1 MNILRIS
8 IITMLVLGAFQIAYA
23 QSEKIDM
30 VLVVTDEEKIIIFG
44 SFAAVVIGIF
54 LFLARDIILRR
65 KTAYDRKEFES
76 KKENTYEK
84 YHSDW
89 GDDYEELGKR
99 RNTKDDQ
106 EFREAVSKNSLIN
119 YYDVI
124 GVSNSATPEEIKN
137 KFRELAKKIHPD
149 KTKVNSEE
157 EMAELNKAYEV
168 LSDKERRASYDRYF
182 KVS

>member
-8 IITMLVLGAFQIAYA
+8 IITMLVLGAFQMAYA
-23 QSEKIDM
+23 QNEKVDM

-44 SFAAVVIGIF
+44 SFAVVIIGIF

-65 KTAYDRKEFES
+65 KTYYDKKEFES

-84 YHSDW
+84 YHSGW

-106 EFREAVSKNSLIN
+106 EFREAVSNDSLIN

-124 GVSNSATPEEIKN
+124 GVSNSATSEEIKN

-149 KTKVNSEE
+149 KTKVNSEK

>member
-1 MNILRIS
+1 
-8 IITMLVLGAFQIAYA
+8 
-23 QSEKIDM
+23 M

-44 SFAAVVIGIF
+44 SFAVVIIGIF

-65 KTAYDRKEFES
+65 KTYYDKKEFES

-84 YHSDW
+84 YHSGW

-106 EFREAVSKNSLIN
+106 EFREAVSNDSLIN

-124 GVSNSATPEEIKN
+124 GVSNSATSEEIKN

-149 KTKVNSEE
+149 KTKVNSEK

>member
-23 QSEKIDM
+23 QSEKADM

-44 SFAAVVIGIF
+44 SFAVVIIGIF

-65 KTAYDRKEFES
+65 KTSYDKKEFES

-106 EFREAVSKNSLIN
+106 EFREAVSNDSLIN

>member
-8 IITMLVLGAFQIAYA
+8 IITMLVLGASQIAYA
-23 QSEKIDM
+23 QNEKVDM

-44 SFAAVVIGIF
+44 SFAIVIIGIF

-65 KTAYDRKEFES
+65 KTHYDKKEFES

-106 EFREAVSKNSLIN
+106 EFREAVSNDSLIN

-149 KTKVNSEE
+149 KTKMNSEE
-157 EMAELNKAYEV
+157 EMAELNRAYEV